1 MPSDYQK
8 KKLAK
13 KKEASKIKGGKKPT
27 TSAQNDA
34 AENGGSDNEVQTNG
48 SAVKN
53 GDDGPTELTYEGNSR
68 AFISE

>member
-27 TSAQNDA
+27 TSTQNDA